1 MRREGKKSTQI
12 GTHALGMGHRGT
24 GSSHRWIPIQRSK
37 WVWTTAWMPQSRC
50 PTLGSQA
57 PLAGWRPTGSNRRA
71 MGRLESTCEEHSAG
85 SFPRQA
91 GKKSALVATG
101 FSGPTR
107 YIILWQKFGLYRWM
121 YLSKLN
127 DHTLKTCAFCK
138 YILHQEKNYCKQTL
152 NSS

>member
-1 MRREGKKSTQI
+1 MRWEGKKSAQI
-12 GTHALGMGHRGT
+12 RTHALGMGHRGK
-24 GSSHRWIPIQRSK
+24 GSSHRWISIQGSK
-37 WVWTTAWMPQSRC
+37 WVWTADWMPQSRC

-91 GKKSALVATG
+91 RKKSALVATG
-101 FSGPTR
+101 FSGPTW
-107 YIILWQKFGLYRWM
+107 YIILWQKFGLYRRM

-127 DHTLKTCAFCK
+127 DHTLKTCFLQIHFTSK
-138 YILHQEKNYCKQTL
+138 EKL
-152 NSS
+152 L